1 MLLIMQHFKDLSY
14 TVSVSNSTELFE
26 IIRLLLQ
33 ATAFVGLK
41 HYVTVTE
48 GGRGGF
54 KISN

>member
-1 MLLIMQHFKDLSY
+1 MYILLSLF
-14 TVSVSNSTELFE
+14 VSNSIELFE

-41 HYVTVTE
+41 HYVTVIVNE

-54 KISN
+54 KIIETSLKV